1 MASPARTPGVSAPS
15 HTVLNKGGPV
25 EMRSIAPFAFVVLM
39 ATAAMH
45 LSTAVAAS
53 AGARV
58 AAGTVK
64 VTINYK
70 GKGTVDDSH
79 RLWVWLFAS
88 PDIGPGA
95 MPIAELSID
104 KNGTV
109 ATFDG
114 ISAEQVWVAVAYDEK
129 GVMTGNAPPPSGTP
143 VGLYVGSDGTPRS
156 IAPGDSTVA
165 VLTFDDSFRMP

>member
-1 MASPARTPGVSAPS
+1 M
-15 HTVLNKGGPV
+15 

-39 ATAAMH
+39 ATAAVH

-64 VTINYK
+64 VTLNYK

-79 RLWVWLFAS
+79 RVWVWLFAT
-88 PDIGPGA
+88 PDIGPGS

-104 KNGTV
+104 KNGAI

-114 ISAEQVWVAVAYDEK
+114 IAEERVWIAAAYDEK
-129 GVMTGNAPPPSGTP
+129 GVMSGSAPPPSGTP
-143 VGLYVGSDGTPRS
+143 VGLYVGSDSAPRS
-156 IAPGDSTVA
+156 VATGDSTVA

>member
-1 MASPARTPGVSAPS
+1 M
-15 HTVLNKGGPV
+15 K
-25 EMRSIAPFAFVVLM
+25 MRSIAPFAFVVLM
-39 ATAAMH
+39 ATAAVH

-64 VTINYK
+64 VTLDYK

-79 RLWVWLFAS
+79 RLWVWLFAT
-88 PDIGPGA
+88 PDIGPGS
-95 MPIAELSID
+95 MPIAELSVD
-104 KNGTV
+104 KNGAI

-114 ISAEQVWVAVAYDEK
+114 ISEERVWIAAAYDEK
-129 GVMTGNAPPPSGTP
+129 GSMSGSAPPPSGTP

-156 IAPGDSTVA
+156 VVTGDSTVA

>member
-1 MASPARTPGVSAPS
+1 M
-15 HTVLNKGGPV
+15 

-45 LSTAVAAS
+45 LNIAVAAS

-64 VTINYK
+64 VTLNYK

-79 RLWVWLFAS
+79 RVWVWLFAT
-88 PDIGPGA
+88 PDIGPGS
-95 MPIAELSID
+95 MPIAELSVD
-104 KNGTV
+104 KNGAI

-114 ISAEQVWVAVAYDEK
+114 ISEERVWIAAAYDEN
-129 GVMTGNAPPPSGTP
+129 GTMTGNAPPPSGTP
-143 VGLYVGSDGTPRS
+143 VGLYVGSDGVPRS
-156 IAPGDSTVA
+156 VVTGDSTVA